1 MPNEIKPPSPDR
13 LDNVCLTP
21 TQSPVQ
27 SLYTSEYIK
36 AMAKIEERKMEKSR
50 DFSNYIQKL
59 ERSSTKAIHL
69 KTLLKFQR
77 ENAPNKTMRECNTIP
92 IACIRKDQSP
102 KENPITLKVNEYAYS
117 MSGLN
122 RCKNPFC
129 VMCSKSRAGE
139 RANRIKQGI
148 QGAFN
153 AGLGVYFV
161 TFTIPRQKSITTA
174 RKEVTE
180 RWKNM
185 TKLFTRWKRKIGIRT
200 HYARALDVTFKKYKY
215 HQRYHLHI
223 HAVIVLDDVAI
234 LNHCNTD
241 SNPKEHTIKSLL
253 INQWMGLNRVG
264 MNCKEVSQDVQKV
277 TNSIKDTAKVSKYC
291 GKMAGLALE
300 ISNGTMKKSGSSSS
314 LSDLMLDNTPK
325 TIEIYQEYLRGMK
338 KARTLQFSRYW
349 DELIDDEEG
358 EDLETFEIDIPLD
371 KWKIVEP
378 IWLDLADKLQFELF
392 KMSKNASG
400 ETDVYRQYQI
410 IKEIRWFL
418 DNADTTEFLELFLTT
433 SFDRMEL

>member
-1 MPNEIKPPSPDR
+1 MPNEIKPTIPDR
-13 LDNVCLTP
+13 LDNICLTP

-27 SLYTSEYIK
+27 SLYSSEYVK
-36 AMAKIEERKMEKSR
+36 AMAKIAERKIQKSK
-50 DFSNYIQKL
+50 DFSNYIHKL
-59 ERSSTKAIHL
+59 ETGSTKAIHL
-69 KTLLKFQR
+69 KTLLEFQR
-77 ENAPNKTMRECNTIP
+77 DNAPNKTMRECNTIP

-129 VMCSKSRAGE
+129 VMCSKARAGE
-139 RANRIKQGI
+139 RAHRIKQGI
-148 QGAFN
+148 QGAFES
-153 AGLGVYFV
+153 GLGVYFV
-161 TFTIPRQKSITTA
+161 TFTIPRQNSIQTA
-174 RKEVTE
+174 RQEITN
-180 RWKNM
+180 RWSNM
-185 TKLFTRWKRKIGIRT
+185 TKLFTRWKRQTGIKT
-200 HYARALDVTFKKYKY
+200 HYARALDVTFKKYQY

-223 HAVIVLDDVAI
+223 HAVIVLDDVG
-234 LNHCNTD
+234 LLKLYNTD
-241 SNPKEHTIKSLL
+241 SNPKEHTIESLL
-253 INQWMGLNRVG
+253 VSQWIGLNRVG

-277 TNSIKDTAKVSKYC
+277 SNTVQDTAKVAKYC

-338 KARTLQFSRYW
+338 KARTLQFSRFW

-378 IWLDLADKLQFELF
+378 IWIDLADKLQFELF

-418 DNADTTEFLELFLTT
+418 DNADSTEFLELFLTT
-433 SFDRMEL
+433 SFD